1 MFLSI
6 NDFLPGSVFAVVVI
20 KCFMIGVNVSWVYL
34 EPQNISRAISV
45 LTLDNK
51 VILCIVLCKIA
62 H

>member
-6 NDFLPGSVFAVVVI
+6 NDFLPGSVFAVAVI
-20 KCFMIGVNVSWVYL
+20 KRFMIGVNVSWVYL
-34 EPQNISRAISV
+34 ETQNISRAISV

-51 VILCIVLCKIA
+51 VVLCIVLCKIA